1 MTTPK
6 FDIPEIPAE
15 LVDETKNVSRKV
27 WAREDLDLRDPA
39 LMLSWEDN
47 EGYTHCRDAWPH
59 DGPRY
64 SEEDLRYLNAH
75 TSERINNPEVDVRN
89 QLISIRSAVE
99 RMKAGKDVGV
109 PIALYPSLQM
119 LHFGTGPLATAFGS
133 KWIIRENDQPFFE
146 PAIHT
151 PEEAL
156 RLRKPDLL
164 RDGML
169 PRIYE
174 RIEYYNEATKGKI
187 PISVCDTA
195 GPWSIA
201 TQIWHFEDMLEAII
215 TAPEAVHHV
224 MDLVTECM
232 IEFQNMQIT
241 RIVNWRGNTDC
252 ALSYFRPRGM
262 YIGDDTMVTVSPGT
276 WEEFFLP
283 YNNRLS
289 REYGGAVYHCCLRY
303 DTYFQS
309 LLKTEN
315 FMGFDASPGYND
327 LDKVEAALA
336 GRGVWCVVLG
346 DVPLRRHGETGRRND
361 LPTIRRLRGKV
372 AFYLGAHGDNRQEAI
387 DRAKRLLDEL

>member
-1 MTTPK
+1 MPK

-15 LVDETKNVSRKV
+15 LVDESKRVSRKV

-39 LMLSWEDN
+39 LMLSWGGYQ
-47 EGYTHCRDAWPH
+47 GYTHSRDPWPQE
-59 DGPRY
+59 DPRY
-64 SEEDLRYLNAH
+64 SEEDLKYRNTH
-75 TSERINNPEVDVRN
+75 TSERINNPEVDVRS
-89 QLISIRSAVE
+89 QLITIRSTVE
-99 RMKAGKDVGV
+99 HMKAGKDAGV
-109 PIALYPSLQM
+109 PIALFPALHM
-119 LHFGTGPLATAFGS
+119 VHFGTGPLATAFGS

-151 PEEAL
+151 PEDAL

-187 PISVCDTA
+187 PICVCDTA

-201 TQIWHFEDMLEAII
+201 TQIWHFEEMLEGII
-215 TAPEAVHHV
+215 TAPEAVHYV
-224 MDLVTECM
+224 LDLVTECM
-232 IEFQNMQIT
+232 IEFDNMQIT
-241 RIVNWRGNTDC
+241 RMANWYGNTDTVPHF
-252 ALSYFRPRGM
+252 FRPRGM
-262 YIGDDTMVTVSPGT
+262 YIGDDTMVAVSPGT

-283 YNNRLS
+283 YNNRIS
-289 REYGGAVYHCCLRY
+289 REYGGALYHCCMRY
-303 DTYFQS
+303 DTHFQS
-309 LLKTEN
+309 LIKTEN
-315 FMGFDASPGYND
+315 FMGFDATPEYND

-346 DVPLRRHGETGRRND
+346 DVPLHRHGETGRRND

-372 AFYLGAHGDNRQEAI
+372 PFYLGVHGDNRQDAI
-387 DRAKRLLDEL
+387 DRAKRLLDELG